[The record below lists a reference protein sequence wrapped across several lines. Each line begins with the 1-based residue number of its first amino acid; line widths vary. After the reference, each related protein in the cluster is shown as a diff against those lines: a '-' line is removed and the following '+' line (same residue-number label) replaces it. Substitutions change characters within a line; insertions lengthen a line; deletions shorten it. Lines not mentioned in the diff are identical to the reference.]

1 MAKRAHSHEAPEGAG
16 NISEALDQLSCE
28 LLGEALDMLADG
40 KEILAV
46 ASVMDASDQRL
57 TCAFEEDS
65 PELCLAAA
73 REWVRTG
80 GKASGAATKSGD
92 PVVGKAQCYAIA
104 YEGAVADDEGSG
116 DGAYHDALLLEFG
129 ERGAATAYSAFVLV
143 DNVGG
148 GERFRYTDPE
158 PAGEL
163 PCLL

>member
-1 MAKRAHSHEAPEGAG
+1 MAKRARSQEAQNDG

-40 KEILAV
+40 REILAV

-65 PELCLAAA
+65 PELCLSAA
-73 REWVRTG
+73 REWVRSG
-80 GKASGAATKSGD
+80 GKASGAASKAGS

-104 YEGAVADDEGSG
+104 YEGAIAAEEGAADSS
-116 DGAYHDALLLEFG
+116 YHDALILEFG
-129 ERGAATAYSAFVLV
+129 ERGADTAYSAYVLV

-148 GERFRYTDPE
+148 GRAFRYTDPE